1 MSRNVVVVVVVVFV
15 VVVVVAFKA
24 PSRSGRK
31 ADQTNTC
38 PVSEQSVNVH
48 LQV

>member
-1 MSRNVVVVVVVVFV
+1 MARNVVV

-31 ADQTNTC
+31 ADQTTTC
-38 PVSEQSVNVH
+38 RVSEQSVNVH